1 MMESFEVDCGGC
13 RCRES
18 FETDEFY
25 ESIEAPK
32 FYDFTAPEE
41 PIYPEAW
48 FNGNPVSVS
57 PLLTSKSSRNGTNMH
72 NSPSNHPILVE
83 KFSELALKSTSVMKK
98 TWQPSEND
106 DPNPVTSM
114 ARNSPVVT
122 PSQPGKHSRRPP
134 PPAVLL
140 GHLPVSCATDMKAAL
155 PSSQP
160 QTTSVVAA
168 GGKVVLG
175 DGGSGI
181 FVDVKLIDQSC
192 AKSSPLKKEIPSK
205 GVGITVVK
213 AQRSNHGEARS
224 SPAALLRSA
233 PQEHSTLGT
242 GATCKTPIKEP
253 ASSKVLEDCSE
264 HKKLT
269 AGNELTASPY
279 SGHHCRSSRCA
290 ANDPNYNSPA
300 SIPRKK
306 YLMAQ
311 QGTPGCRALFGSV
324 RANPEYQEAGKV
336 QNHLQQM
343 KFPSDINMSKDRVP
357 NNDNLEEV
365 LVAAAYPQ
373 CDQKEM
379 DVQKTLYMEKLQ
391 LSKESEQPLSE
402 HITKSHT
409 KEAVSV
415 CKTKPRKKSTNPRP
429 FRLRT
434 QERGVLKEIEFNK
447 KMEEYLAAREGFLS
461 AFQGLSVLEPR
472 VVGKPPRQIAK
483 DPSMQPRHH
492 VFSAKRADPAD
503 KVPEDDGAMKNDK
516 QTMIHAQKMPTFDH
530 PFKPHR
536 STKKLTVPQEFKFHP
551 MNGTRT
557 CPLHSQ

>member
-1 MMESFEVDCGGC
+1 MESFEVDCGGR

-41 PIYPEAW
+41 PIDPEAW

-57 PLLTSKSSRNGTNMH
+57 PLLTSKSSRNGTNIH
-72 NSPSNHPILVE
+72 NSPSNHPIMVE

-122 PSQPGKHSRRPP
+122 PSQPGKHSGRPP

-140 GHLPVSCATDMKAAL
+140 GHLPVSCTTDMK
-155 PSSQP
+155 
-160 QTTSVVAA
+160 
-168 GGKVVLG
+168 
-175 DGGSGI
+175 
-181 FVDVKLIDQSC
+181 F
-192 AKSSPLKKEIPSK
+192 
-205 GVGITVVK
+205 VK
-213 AQRSNHGEARS
+213 AQRSNHSEARS

-242 GATCKTPIKEP
+242 GATCKTPTKEP
-253 ASSKVLEDCSE
+253 ASSIVLEDCSE

-269 AGNELTASPY
+269 AGNGLTASPY

-306 YLMAQ
+306 YLMAR

-336 QNHLQQM
+336 QNHLLQM
-343 KFPSDINMSKDRVP
+343 KYPSDINMSKDRVP

-365 LVAAAYPQ
+365 LVAVAYPQ
-373 CDQKEM
+373 CDQKEI
-379 DVQKTLYMEKLQ
+379 DEQKTLDMEKLQ
-391 LSKESEQPLSE
+391 LSKESEQTLSE
-402 HITKSHT
+402 HIQTKSHT

-472 VVGKPPRQIAK
+472 VVGKPPRQVAK

-492 VFSAKRADPAD
+492 VFSAKHTVPSNRIFDF
-503 KVPEDDGAMKNDK
+503 KQVPEDDGAMKNDK
-516 QTMIHAQKMPTFDH
+516 QTVIHAQKMPTFDH

-551 MNGTRT
+551 INGTRT

>member
-1 MMESFEVDCGGC
+1 MMESFEVDCGGR

-41 PIYPEAW
+41 PIDPEAW

-122 PSQPGKHSRRPP
+122 PSQPGKQSRRPP

-160 QTTSVVAA
+160 QTTSVVA
-168 GGKVVLG
+168 GGEVVLG

-181 FVDVKLIDQSC
+181 FVDGKLVDQSC

-205 GVGITVVK
+205 GAGMTVVK

-290 ANDPNYNSPA
+290 VNEPNYNSPA

-306 YLMAQ
+306 YLMAR

-343 KFPSDINMSKDRVP
+343 KYASDINMSKDRVP

-379 DVQKTLYMEKLQ
+379 DVQKTLDMEKLQ
-391 LSKESEQPLSE
+391 LSKESEQPVSE

-415 CKTKPRKKSTNPRP
+415 CKTKPRKNSTNPRP

-503 KVPEDDGAMKNDK
+503 KVPEDDGAVKNDK

-536 STKKLTVPQEFKFHP
+536 STKKLTVPQEFKFQP

-557 CPLHSQ
+557 CSLHSQ